1 MNIRRSDMT
10 RPDVIRNLDD
20 AQQWY
25 EWSLESHESID
36 VTDHIDWNTIPG
48 DTESIYKFADVLHI
62 DRGAFVLAFYDH
74 AILSDNVE
82 DGGMDEKTEWV
93 GSTQKPVL
101 AKPVPVKDQEIH
113 PVDITTQESDS
124 DVDRLLTKARSN
136 NPSLGISPDVVV
148 NQLMNKPEIQDS
160 LQPYRDNLS
169 KANDSGDSSK
179 VQQAK
184 RDLELQISI
193 YTKQLTKQVQDS
205 LDEMGVALKEITLGV
220 NNLSSAPQTIVSL
233 GLPSF
238 VGTGSPNP
246 VKMAADVMSYKNA
259 LSSAIGQLNSAI
271 MRFLKAAQDGGI
283 PVPPSLITLIN
294 TALTLITTLTNLI

>member
-74 AILSDNVE
+74 AILPDNVE

-124 DVDRLLTKARSN
+124 DVDRLLAKARSN
-136 NPSLGISPDVVV
+136 NPSLGISSDVVV

-169 KANDSGDSSK
+169 RANDSGDSSK

-205 LDEMGVALKEITLGV
+205 LDEMGAALKEITLGV

-246 VKMAADVMSYKNA
+246 VKMAADVMSYKNT

>member
-1 MNIRRSDMT
+1 MT
-10 RPDVIRNLDD
+10 RPDVIRSLDD

-25 EWSLESHESID
+25 EWSLGSHERID

-74 AILSDNVE
+74 AILPDNVE

-124 DVDRLLTKARSN
+124 DVDRLLAKARSN
-136 NPSLGISPDVVV
+136 NPSLGISSDAVV

-205 LDEMGVALKEITLGV
+205 LDEMGAALKEITLGV

>member
-1 MNIRRSDMT
+1 MT
-10 RPDVIRNLDD
+10 KPDVIRSLDD

-25 EWSLESHESID
+25 EWSLESHELVD
-36 VTDHIDWNTIPG
+36 VTDHIDWNAIPG

-74 AILSDNVE
+74 AILPDNVE

-124 DVDRLLTKARSN
+124 DVDRLLAKARSN
-136 NPSLGISPDVVV
+136 NPSLGISSDVVV

-179 VQQAK
+179 VQRAK

-205 LDEMGVALKEITLGV
+205 LDEMGAALKEITLGV

>member
-1 MNIRRSDMT
+1 MT
-10 RPDVIRNLDD
+10 KPDVIRSLDD

-25 EWSLESHESID
+25 EWSLESHEPVD
-36 VTDHIDWNTIPG
+36 VTDHIDWNAIPG

-74 AILSDNVE
+74 AILPDNVE

-113 PVDITTQESDS
+113 PVGITTQESDS
-124 DVDRLLTKARSN
+124 DVDRLLAKARSN
-136 NPSLGISPDVVV
+136 NPSLGISSDVVV

-205 LDEMGVALKEITLGV
+205 LDEMGAALKEITLGV

-271 MRFLKAAQDGGI
+271 MRFLKAAQGGGI

>member
-25 EWSLESHESID
+25 EWSLESREQID
-36 VTDHIDWNTIPG
+36 VTDYIDWNTIPG
-48 DTESIYKFADVLHI
+48 DTENIYKFADVLHI
-62 DRGAFVLAFYDH
+62 DRGEFVLAFYDH
-74 AILSDNVE
+74 VILPDNVE
-82 DGGMDEKTEWV
+82 DGGVDEKTEWV

-101 AKPVPVKDQEIH
+101 AKPTPVKDQEIH
-113 PVDITTQESDS
+113 PADIATQEPDS

-169 KANDSGDSSK
+169 KANNSGDSSK

-205 LDEMGVALKEITLGV
+205 LDEMGAALKEITLGV

>member
-74 AILSDNVE
+74 AILPDNVE

-124 DVDRLLTKARSN
+124 DVDRLLAKARSN
-136 NPSLGISPDVVV
+136 NPSLGISSDVVV

-205 LDEMGVALKEITLGV
+205 LDEMGAALKEITLGV